1 MYDDYD
7 DYDPYLDD
15 LDDLDADV
23 YNDFEFE
30 AQMIE
35 DSYESEL
42 SEVDEYWDRENEYIM
57 NNDVYTDEEKRM
69 IIEQHN
75 SIRNSKKEEIQ
86 AQYEFEKDD
95 LEWQKEQAEFDRQM
109 EREDREFERLERE
122 LDRQERANE
131 YLEQSRAASYTPNYY
146 KPERPGFIKR
156 TLTAAAIYHF
166 LKKLF

>member
-42 SEVDEYWDRENEYIM
+42 SEVDEYWDREN
-57 NNDVYTDEEKRM
+57 V
-69 IIEQHN
+69 
-75 SIRNSKKEEIQ
+75 
-86 AQYEFEKDD
+86 
-95 LEWQKEQAEFDRQM
+95 
-109 EREDREFERLERE
+109 
-122 LDRQERANE
+122 
-131 YLEQSRAASYTPNYY
+131 
-146 KPERPGFIKR
+146 
-156 TLTAAAIYHF
+156 
-166 LKKLF
+166 

>member
-57 NNDVYTDEEKRM
+57 NNDVYTDDEKRM

-86 AQYEFEKDD
+86 SQYEFEKDD
-95 LEWQKEQAEFDRQM
+95 LEWQKEQAAFDRQM

-122 LDRQERANE
+122 NE
-131 YLEQSRAASYTPNYY
+131 LLEQSKATSYSSNYY

>member
-1 MYDDYD
+1 MLMYDDYD

-35 DSYESEL
+35 DSYENEL

-86 AQYEFEKDD
+86 SQYEFEKDD
-95 LEWQKEQAEFDRQM
+95 LEWQKEQAAFDRQM
-109 EREDREFERLERE
+109 EREDREIERLERE
-122 LDRQERANE
+122 NE
-131 YLEQSRAASYTPNYY
+131 FLEQGRATSYAPNYY
-146 KPERPGFIKR
+146 KPECPGFIKR
-156 TLTAAAIYHF
+156 TLTATAIYHF

>member
-86 AQYEFEKDD
+86 SQYEFEKDD
-95 LEWQKEQAEFDRQM
+95 LEWQKEQAAFDRQM

-122 LDRQERANE
+122 NE
-131 YLEQSRAASYTPNYY
+131 LLEQSKATSYSSNYY
-146 KPERPGFIKR
+146 KPEPLVSSSVLLLLQPYITF
-156 TLTAAAIYHF
+156 
-166 LKKLF
+166 

>member
-30 AQMIE
+30 EQMIE
-35 DSYESEL
+35 DSYENEL

-86 AQYEFEKDD
+86 SQYEFEKDD

-131 YLEQSRAASYTPNYY
+131 YFAQNKAESYSSNYY
-146 KPERPGFIKR
+146 IIKPERPGFYKANSYCSSHIS
-156 TLTAAAIYHF
+156 L
-166 LKKLF
+166 L